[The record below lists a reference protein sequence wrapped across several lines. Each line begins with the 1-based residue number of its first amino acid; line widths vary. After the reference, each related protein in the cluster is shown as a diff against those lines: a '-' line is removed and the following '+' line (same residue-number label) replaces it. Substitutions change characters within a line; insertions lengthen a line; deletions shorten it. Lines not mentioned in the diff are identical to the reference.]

1 MIYMAALVALVL
13 AAAPPALIQ
22 GRDRAP
28 QTRTTTIETLTRHA
42 LFFSRQRIRIQG
54 TLAVEPGVDAVW
66 LADGAKR
73 IVLVDPQNRAHGPG
87 DRFEATGTFWDVGR
101 LQPDDSRLPTF
112 DFRTLARTVLNRDWP
127 GPGELL
133 VLLAE
138 TVAPFSESADTSLR
152 AIALDPSRFEGKRVT
167 IAGRFRGAN
176 LYGDL
181 PVSAGKGKWD
191 FVLQSA
197 DAAIWVTGL
206 EPKGRGFNLD
216 PKTRVDTG
224 RWLRVT
230 GVMRHEGA
238 LVWLEAQEIQESDA
252 RTEEDEAPAAEPVF
266 RAVLEVPPAV
276 IFSAPVQ
283 DDTDVSPTGEVRI
296 QFSRDMDAASFKDR
310 VKVGYYGGAPDA
322 PPPPAFTFTYRQA
335 TRVLEIQF
343 RAPLERFRT
352 VRVDLADGI
361 TSSSGLSLGA
371 WSLTFSIG
379 GRES

>member
-1 MIYMAALVALVL
+1 MVHVAALVALVL
-13 AAAPPALIQ
+13 AAAPPTLAQ

-28 QTRTTTIETLTRHA
+28 QTRTTTIEVLTRHA
-42 LFFSRQRIRIQG
+42 LFFSRQRVRIQG
-54 TLAVEPGVDAVW
+54 TVTVEPGVDAVW
-66 LADGAKR
+66 LSDGTKR
-73 IVLVDPQNRAHGPG
+73 IVLADSQNRAHGPG

-101 LQPDDSRLPTF
+101 LQPDDPRLPTF
-112 DFRTLARTVLNRDWP
+112 DFRALARTVLNRDWP

-133 VLLAE
+133 VLLVEAI
-138 TVAPFSESADTSLR
+138 APFTDGADASLR

-181 PVSAGKGKWD
+181 PVAAGKSKWD

-197 DAAIWVTGL
+197 DAALWITGL
-206 EPKGRGFNLD
+206 QPKGRGFSLD
-216 PKTRVDTG
+216 PKARVDTG
-224 RWLRVT
+224 RWVRVT
-230 GVMRHEGA
+230 GVLRHEGGLA
-238 LVWLEAQEIQESDA
+238 WLEAQEIQETDA
-252 RTEEDEAPAAEPVF
+252 RAEEDAPPVPEPVF
-266 RAVLEVPPAV
+266 PAVLEVPPLV

-283 DDTDVSPTGEVRI
+283 DDTDVSPTATVRI

-310 VKVGYYGGAPDA
+310 VKVSYFGDA
-322 PPPPAFTFTYRQA
+322 SETPPPPAFTFTYRQA
-335 TRVLEIQF
+335 TRVLEVQF

-371 WSLTFSIG
+371 WALTFTIG
-379 GRES
+379 GR